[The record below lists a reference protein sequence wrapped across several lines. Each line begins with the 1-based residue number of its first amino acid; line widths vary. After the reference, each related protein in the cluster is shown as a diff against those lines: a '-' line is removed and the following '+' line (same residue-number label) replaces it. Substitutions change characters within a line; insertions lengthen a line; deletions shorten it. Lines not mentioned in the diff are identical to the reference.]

1 MLKNKNSLIGC
12 DEQNSTKRLVTFKK
26 VHIYIYIKKKASI
39 EHCNELLLAE
49 DI

>member
-26 VHIYIYIKKKASI
+26 VHIYIKKKASI